1 MHPQPVR
8 PHVIE
13 LDEMRVVSGDTTAL
27 GRQVAARSSLS
38 RRSEEPLPNRSS
50 RIIPPTRTQDQ
61 GRVLLVDA
69 SPFVLQG
76 IQTMLAKNRHVRV
89 VGTAQSAEDALAAVR
104 TCRPTVVVSEVQVG
118 QASGID
124 LCRALRKSHPTIAV
138 LFFTSRDDK
147 HLLRSAILAGA
158 QGYLLKMSSAEA
170 IVRGIEIVSGGMST
184 MDPQLTPHIISW
196 VREQAGH
203 MRFQRLNE
211 CSQDELRLLALISAG
226 KSNKEIAQQLRISPG
241 KLGTRLRVL
250 YRRLDVSRRAE
261 AAKYFVEWTIDKNG

>member
-1 MHPQPVR
+1 
-8 PHVIE
+8 
-13 LDEMRVVSGDTTAL
+13 MRVVSNDTTAL

-50 RIIPPTRTQDQ
+50 RIIPPRGTQDQ

-124 LCRALRKSHPTIAV
+124 LCRTLRKSHPTIAV

-158 QGYLLKMSSAEA
+158 QGYLLKMASAEA

-196 VREQAGH
+196 VREAGH
-203 MRFQRLNE
+203 TRFQRLNG

-250 YRRLDVSRRAE
+250 YRRLDISRRAE
-261 AAKYFVEWTIDKNG
+261 AAKYFVEWRIDKNG